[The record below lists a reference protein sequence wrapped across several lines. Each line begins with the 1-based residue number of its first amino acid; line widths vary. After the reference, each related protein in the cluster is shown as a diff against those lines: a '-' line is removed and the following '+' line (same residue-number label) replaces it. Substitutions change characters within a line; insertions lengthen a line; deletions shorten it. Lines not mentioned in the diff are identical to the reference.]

1 MLPMEGFFWVLAGIM
16 WDVVSFKIGILV
28 IIISGTFF
36 YPLSQLFQIILKR
49 PKVRRDNPLNLL
61 FTQIGL
67 IIPFTFPLIFLIA
80 KENVNLF
87 FPVLTIIVGAHF
99 LPFVYAYKM
108 NIYWVLAFLLV
119 MGGSLFGFIMPDNI
133 HYCAYFTGVILC
145 LFGIINYYIVKKEI
159 DNTDH

>member
-1 MLPMEGFFWVLAGIM
+1 MDNHKEIRHSFFGGFPMLPMEGFFWVLAGIM
-16 WDVVSFKIGILV
+16 WNVVSFKIGILV

-99 LPFVYAYKM
+99 FFIGYGRQFIWFYYAR
-108 NIYWVLAFLLV
+108 
-119 MGGSLFGFIMPDNI
+119 
-133 HYCAYFTGVILC
+133 
-145 LFGIINYYIVKKEI
+145 
-159 DNTDH
+159 